1 MTHTKERGLVQ
12 LKPPMGPTC
21 PPPPVCIV
29 NGGRWDTH
37 FAPKCGDTHGAPKF
51 CEIKFATER
60 TDRELLGRPVARYS
74 ATFVFLWYKSQF
86 CEIKFAT
93 ERTDRELLGRLVARY
108 SAVFLFYVVKVGDRP
123 RGWSDPVSRFL
134 ILRNMPFSATEILD
148 FLLPC
153 FLLPGGGVYPE
164 IEFVIEG
171 SDRSL

>member
-1 MTHTKERGLVQ
+1 MPKCG
-12 LKPPMGPTC
+12 
-21 PPPPVCIV
+21 
-29 NGGRWDTH
+29 DTH

-134 ILRNMPFSATEILD
+134 ILRNMPFSTTGILD

-153 FLLPGGGVYPE
+153 FLLPGGGVYHGL
-164 IEFVIEG
+164 VIP
-171 SDRSL
+171 SLRGVHNYPPLFTSPKICVCAMPGYLYMKS